1 MKKLD
6 ICETKNM
13 YGGGFRIGIAA
24 LIGAGISFVIGA
36 FDGLIKLKWQDLKNI
51 VFIRNLSEKPLIQIR
66 KKDSIMFI
74 KSLDLMLIWLLS
86 NVNYSFFME
95 EETWVIK

>member
-1 MKKLD
+1 MKRLNNQELRD
-6 ICETKNM
+6 IK
-13 YGGGFRIGIAA
+13 GGFAGWIAA
-24 LIGAGISFVIGA
+24 GIIAIAIFVVGV

-74 KSLDLMLIWLLS
+74 KS
-86 NVNYSFFME
+86 
-95 EETWVIK
+95 

>member
-36 FDGLIKLKWQDLKNI
+36 FDGWT
-51 VFIRNLSEKPLIQIR
+51 R
-66 KKDSIMFI
+66 MF
-74 KSLDLMLIWLLS
+74 KCR
-86 NVNYSFFME
+86 
-95 EETWVIK
+95 